1 MVVAMIQWYAIKI
14 DPHNLPMCT
23 ELYKRLRDGLYCEGL
38 AGGSLYGLVNG
49 RGIEDN
55 ITDLYVQIVND
66 SAVGWRYVGLFA
78 YEFSLQDQAIVLT
91 VNEFYSRFLQH
102 TVTL

>member
-1 MVVAMIQWYAIKI
+1 MIQWYAIKI
-14 DPHNLPMCT
+14 DPRNLQVCK
-23 ELYKRLRDGLYCEGL
+23 ELYKRLRDMLHCEGL
-38 AGGSLYGLVNG
+38 AGGSFYGLING
-49 RGIEDN
+49 RDIEDN
-55 ITDLYVQIVND
+55 ISDVYVEIVKD
-66 SAVGWRYVGLFA
+66 FRGWRYVGLFA

>member
-1 MVVAMIQWYAIKI
+1 MAQWYAIKI
-14 DPHNLPMCT
+14 DPHNLPMCK
-23 ELYKRLRDGLYCEGL
+23 ELYKRLRDELYCEGL
-38 AGGSLYGLVNG
+38 AGGSFYGLITG
-49 RGIEDN
+49 RSIEGN
-55 ITDLYVQIVND
+55 ITDLYIQIVKD
-66 SAVGWRYVGLFA
+66 SVVGWRYVGLFA

>member
-1 MVVAMIQWYAIKI
+1 MPQWYAIKI
-14 DPHNLPMCT
+14 DPRNLPMCK
-23 ELYKRLRDGLYCEGL
+23 ELYKRLRDMLHCEGL
-38 AGGSLYGLVNG
+38 AGGSFYGLING

-55 ITDLYVQIVND
+55 ITDLYVQIVKD
-66 SAVGWRYVGLFA
+66 FRGWRYVGLFA

>member
-1 MVVAMIQWYAIKI
+1 
-14 DPHNLPMCT
+14 MCT
-23 ELYKRLRDGLYCEGL
+23 ELYKRLRNELYCLGL
-38 AGGSLYGLVNG
+38 AGGSFYGLING
-49 RGIEDN
+49 RGVEDN